1 VWIAER
7 ETAMQKASIW
17 LAVAAL
23 TAPVAHAGD
32 DMRPGQWQVTQTME
46 MAGKTMPPHT
56 LTYCHKASDP
66 QEQALPPGQTLPE
79 GCTAGKMEHSGNTLR
94 WSFSCTGEN
103 AMQGTGE
110 MTQYAERFEGV
121 MRMKTQAGEMV
132 TRMQG
137 KRLGDC

>member
-1 VWIAER
+1 VPFAEQ
-7 ETAMQKASIW
+7 ETAMQKSILL
-17 LAVAAL
+17 LAAAVL
-23 TAPVAHAGD
+23 TAPAADAGE
-32 DMRPGQWQVTQTME
+32 DMRPGQWQVTQVME
-46 MAGKTMPPHT
+46 MAGNSMPPHT

-66 QEQALPPGQTLPE
+66 QEQALPPGQTLPK
-79 GCTAGKMEHSGNTLR
+79 GCQAGKMERSGNTLR